1 MKKSRKAVLISLDV
15 ILVKIKRQKH
25 KFFHKIFYL
34 CRSILNDSENMGKL
48 KKLLPDILK
57 TILFVGLGVLF
68 IWLSVKDLSKEDI
81 QMIFSSMALV
91 NNPRGW
97 FFIGLSVAAIVAADL
112 IRAARAE
119 LLLKSIHYKPRFS
132 MMFYSVMVCYI
143 ANLAL
148 PRLGEILRC
157 TFLQRYENIP
167 FQKSLGTVILERAV
181 DVVCWLFLLIIA
193 MLLNNGLIS
202 QLVVDQSTG
211 TTLQEWFAQKGLSYV
226 GNYLLYIIIAFIV
239 LIVILVRVTRNWW
252 QKKPALVKIADFFKG
267 IWRGFVS
274 IKDIPNPWHFVF
286 WTVAMWISYFLG
298 VYFFFHSLPYLQDIG
313 PGAAFSVLVFGTIA
327 FIISQGGLGAYPL
340 ITAGIVMLYGIP
352 YTQGLAAGWIGWILQ
367 TAVSLVL
374 GLASL
379 IATSFYKRHDA
390 SIIPDQNE
398 QA

>member
-1 MKKSRKAVLISLDV
+1 MANFKKI
-15 ILVKIKRQKH
+15 I
-25 KFFHKIFYL
+25 
-34 CRSILNDSENMGKL
+34 
-48 KKLLPDILK
+48 PDILK
-57 TILFVGLGVLF
+57 TVLFVGLGILF

-81 QMIFSSMALV
+81 HMIFSSMALV
-91 NNPRGW
+91 NNPQGW
-97 FFIGLSVAAIVAADL
+97 LFIGLSVLAIVAADL

-119 LLLKSIHYKPRFS
+119 LLLKSIHYRPRFS

-193 MLLNNGLIS
+193 LLLNNGLLSNLI
-202 QLVVDQSTG
+202 VDQSQQL
-211 TTLQEWFAQKGLSYV
+211 TLEEWFAQKGLSYV
-226 GNYLLYIIIAFIV
+226 GNYLLYIVIGVIV
-239 LIVILVRVTRNWW
+239 LLIVVIRLTRNWW
-252 QKKPALVKIADFFKG
+252 QKRPALVKVADFFKG

-286 WTVAMWISYFLG
+286 WTVAMWVSYYLG
-298 VYFFFHSLPYLQDIG
+298 VYLFFHALPYLQHIG
-313 PGAAFSVLVFGTIA
+313 PGAAFTVLIFGTIA
-327 FIISQGGLGAYPL
+327 FMISQGGLGAYPL
-340 ITAGIVMLYGIP
+340 ITAGIVMLYGIS

-367 TAVSLVL
+367 TVVSLVL
-374 GLASL
+374 GLFSL

-390 SIIPDQNE
+390 AEIPE
-398 QA
+398 EK

>member
-1 MKKSRKAVLISLDV
+1 MEKQKK
-15 ILVKIKRQKH
+15 ILK
-25 KFFHKIFYL
+25 
-34 CRSILNDSENMGKL
+34 
-48 KKLLPDILK
+48 DILK
-57 TILFVGLGVLF
+57 TLLFVGLGVFF

-81 QMIFSSMALV
+81 HMIFTSMALV
-91 NNPRGW
+91 NNPQGW
-97 FFIGLSVAAIVAADL
+97 LFIGLSVLAIVAADL

-119 LLLKSIHYKPRFS
+119 LLLKSIHYRPRFS

-193 MLLNNGLIS
+193 LLLNNGLLSNLI
-202 QLVVDQSTG
+202 VDQSQQL
-211 TTLQEWFAQKGLSYV
+211 TLEEWFAQKGLSYV
-226 GNYLLYIIIAFIV
+226 GNYLLYIIIGVIV
-239 LIVILVRVTRNWW
+239 LLIVVIRLTRNWW
-252 QKKPALVKIADFFKG
+252 QKRPALVKVADFFKG

-286 WTVAMWISYFLG
+286 WTVAMWVSYYLG
-298 VYFFFHSLPYLQDIG
+298 VYLFFHALPYLQHIG
-313 PGAAFSVLVFGTIA
+313 PGAAFTVLIFGTIA
-327 FIISQGGLGAYPL
+327 FMISQGGLGAYPL
-340 ITAGIVMLYGIP
+340 ITAGIVMLYGIS

-367 TAVSLVL
+367 TVVSLVL
-374 GLASL
+374 GLYSL

-390 SIIPDQNE
+390 AEIPE
-398 QA
+398 EK

>member
-1 MKKSRKAVLISLDV
+1 MEKQKK
-15 ILVKIKRQKH
+15 ILK
-25 KFFHKIFYL
+25 
-34 CRSILNDSENMGKL
+34 
-48 KKLLPDILK
+48 DILK
-57 TILFVGLGVLF
+57 TLLFVGLGVFF
-68 IWLSVKDLSKEDI
+68 IWLSVKDLSKDDI
-81 QMIFSSMALV
+81 KMIFSSMSLV

-97 FFIGLSVAAIVAADL
+97 FFIGLAVLAIVAANL

-132 MMFYSVMVCYI
+132 MMFYSVMVCYL

-193 MLLNNGLIS
+193 LLLNNGLIS
-202 QLVVDQSTG
+202 QLVVDQETG

-226 GNYLLYIIIAFIV
+226 GNYLLYIIIGVIIV
-239 LIVILVRVTRNWW
+239 LVVVIRATRNWW
-252 QKKPALVKIADFFKG
+252 QKRPALVKVADFFKG

-286 WTVAMWISYFLG
+286 WTVAMWVCYYFG
-298 VYFFFHSLPYLQDIG
+298 VYFFFHALPYLQNIG
-313 PGAAFSVLVFGTIA
+313 PGAAFTVLIFGTIA
-327 FIISQGGLGAYPL
+327 FMISQGGLGAYPL
-340 ITAGIVMLYGIP
+340 ITAGIVMLYGVSYP
-352 YTQGLAAGWIGWILQ
+352 QGLAAGWIGWILQ

-374 GLASL
+374 GLFSL
-379 IATSFYKRHDA
+379 IATSFYERRD
-390 SIIPDQNE
+390 SSEIPEE
-398 QA
+398 Q

>member
-1 MKKSRKAVLISLDV
+1 MAKFKKI
-15 ILVKIKRQKH
+15 
-25 KFFHKIFYL
+25 
-34 CRSILNDSENMGKL
+34 
-48 KKLLPDILK
+48 LPDILK
-57 TILFVGLGVLF
+57 TTIFVGLGILF

-81 QMIFSSMALV
+81 HMIFSSMSLV
-91 NNPRGW
+91 NNPQGW
-97 FFIGLSVAAIVAADL
+97 LFIGLSVLAIVAADL

-119 LLLKSIHYKPRFS
+119 LLLKSIHYRPRFS

-181 DVVCWLFLLIIA
+181 DVVCWLFLLFIA
-193 MLLNNGLIS
+193 LFLNNGLLSNLI
-202 QLVVDQSTG
+202 VDQSQQL
-211 TTLQEWFAQKGLSYV
+211 TLEEWFAQKGLSYV
-226 GNYLLYIIIAFIV
+226 GNYLLYIIIGV
-239 LIVILVRVTRNWW
+239 VVLLIVIIRLTRNWW
-252 QKKPALVKIADFFKG
+252 QKHPALVKVADFFKG

-286 WTVAMWISYFLG
+286 WTVAMWVSYYLG
-298 VYFFFHSLPYLQDIG
+298 VYLFFHALPYLQHIG
-313 PGAAFSVLVFGTIA
+313 PGAAFTVLIFGTIA
-327 FIISQGGLGAYPL
+327 FMISQGGLGAYPL
-340 ITAGIVMLYGIP
+340 ITAGIVMLYGIS

-374 GLASL
+374 GLFSL

-390 SIIPDQNE
+390 AEIPE
-398 QA
+398 EK

>member
-1 MKKSRKAVLISLDV
+1 MEKQKK
-15 ILVKIKRQKH
+15 ILK
-25 KFFHKIFYL
+25 
-34 CRSILNDSENMGKL
+34 
-48 KKLLPDILK
+48 DILK
-57 TILFVGLGVLF
+57 TLLFVGLGVFF

-81 QMIFSSMALV
+81 HMIFTSMALV
-91 NNPRGW
+91 NNPQGW
-97 FFIGLSVAAIVAADL
+97 LFIGLSVLAIVAADL

-119 LLLKSIHYKPRFS
+119 LLLKSIHYRPRFS

-193 MLLNNGLIS
+193 LLLNNGLLSNLI
-202 QLVVDQSTG
+202 VDQSQQL
-211 TTLQEWFAQKGLSYV
+211 TLEEWFAQKGLSYV
-226 GNYLLYIIIAFIV
+226 GNYLLYIIIGVIV
-239 LIVILVRVTRNWW
+239 LLIVVIRLTRNWW
-252 QKKPALVKIADFFKG
+252 QKRPALVKVANFFKG

-286 WTVAMWISYFLG
+286 WTVAMWICYYLG
-298 VYFFFHSLPYLQDIG
+298 VYCFFHALPYLNHIG
-313 PGAAFSVLVFGTIA
+313 PGAAFTVLIFGTIA
-327 FIISQGGLGAYPL
+327 FMISQGGLGSYPL

-367 TAVSLVL
+367 TAVSLIL
-374 GLASL
+374 GLFSL
-379 IATSFYKRHDA
+379 VATSFYKRHDA
-390 SIIPDQNE
+390 AEIPE
-398 QA
+398 EE

>member
-1 MKKSRKAVLISLDV
+1 MEKRKT
-15 ILVKIKRQKH
+15 ILK
-25 KFFHKIFYL
+25 
-34 CRSILNDSENMGKL
+34 
-48 KKLLPDILK
+48 DILK
-57 TILFVGLGVLF
+57 LILFLGLGIFF
-68 IWLSVKDLSKEDI
+68 IWLSIKDLSKEDI
-81 QMIFSSMALV
+81 QMIFSSMSLV
-91 NNPRGW
+91 NNPHGW
-97 FFIGLSVAAIVAADL
+97 LFITLSVIAIVAADL

-119 LLLKSIHYKPRFS
+119 LLLKSINYKPRVS

-167 FQKSLGTVILERAV
+167 FQKTLGTVILERAV
-181 DVVCWLFLLIIA
+181 DLVCWLFLLVIA
-193 MLLNNGLIS
+193 LLLNNGLLS

-226 GNYLLYIIIAFIV
+226 GNYLIYAIILFV
-239 LIVILVRVTRNWW
+239 VLLIVLVRVTRNWW
-252 QKKPALVKIADFFKG
+252 QQKPALVKIADFFKG

-298 VYFFFHSLPYLQDIG
+298 VYLFFHALPYLQDIG

-340 ITAGIVMLYGIP
+340 ITAGIVMLYGIS

-374 GLASL
+374 GLFSL
-379 IATSFYKRHDA
+379 VVTSFYKRHDA
-390 SIIPDQNE
+390 TIIPEENE
-398 QA
+398 PSAS

>member
-1 MKKSRKAVLISLDV
+1 MANFKKI
-15 ILVKIKRQKH
+15 I
-25 KFFHKIFYL
+25 
-34 CRSILNDSENMGKL
+34 
-48 KKLLPDILK
+48 PDILK
-57 TILFVGLGVLF
+57 TVLFVGLGILF

-81 QMIFSSMALV
+81 HMIFSSMALV
-91 NNPRGW
+91 NNPQGW
-97 FFIGLSVAAIVAADL
+97 LFIGLSVLAIVAADL

-119 LLLKSIHYKPRFS
+119 LLLKSIHYRPRFS

-193 MLLNNGLIS
+193 LLLNNGLLSNLI
-202 QLVVDQSTG
+202 VDQSQQL
-211 TTLQEWFAQKGLSYV
+211 TLEEWFAQKGLSYV
-226 GNYLLYIIIAFIV
+226 GNYLLYIIIGVIV
-239 LIVILVRVTRNWW
+239 LLIVVIRLTRNWW
-252 QKKPALVKIADFFKG
+252 QKRPALVKVADFFKG

-286 WTVAMWISYFLG
+286 WTVAMWGSYYLG
-298 VYFFFHSLPYLQDIG
+298 VYLFFHALPYLQHIG
-313 PGAAFSVLVFGTIA
+313 PGAAFTVLIFGTIA
-327 FIISQGGLGAYPL
+327 FMISQGGLGAYPL
-340 ITAGIVMLYGIP
+340 ITAGIVMLYGIS

-374 GLASL
+374 GLFSL

-390 SIIPDQNE
+390 AEIPE
-398 QA
+398 EK